1 MLSQCDRLE
10 VELRKGR
17 KMTERQIHDELLI
30 SNHTGR
36 ISDLRPK
43 LAKEGLIIHCEMIPT
58 NQGKTGL
65 YSLKSSEND
74 YPERMPG
81 KGDAWEPGCS

>member
-10 VELRKGR
+10 AELRKGR

-43 LAKEGLIIHCEMIPT
+43 LLKEGLIIACEMIPT
-58 NQGKTGL
+58 SQGKTGL
-65 YSLKSSEND
+65 YSLKSVENER
-74 YPERMPG
+74 PENVPG
-81 KGDAWEPGCS
+81 KGDAWEGTD